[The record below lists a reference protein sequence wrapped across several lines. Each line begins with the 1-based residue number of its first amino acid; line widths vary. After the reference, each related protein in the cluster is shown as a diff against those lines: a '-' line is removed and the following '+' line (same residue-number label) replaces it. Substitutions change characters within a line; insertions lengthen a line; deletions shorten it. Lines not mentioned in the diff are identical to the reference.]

1 MARRSGALRTFAPRA
16 SLALAVCILIVLAV
30 GLVPA
35 AADSVGRPTEPST
48 EAGEAPGGVSGE
60 AATGRPDA
68 TRKAERLARRSE
80 RAAEAKRAAGT
91 SEAAAPSAAT
101 GTPRAGADA
110 SPKATRRAERADRA
124 AERAARK
131 SGGSSGAT
139 QVKNSS
145 RTASGSQP
153 AATGSK
159 GSSGRDREERR
170 RAHEEQRSKSGRE
183 SYKAKQAR
191 LSKEAREAAEAA
203 GRASQPSS
211 KAGTGLGATVAS
223 AANGLAAA
231 SSPAAKAAA
240 ETAPAIAGEHAVRA
254 TRSSPG
260 SARGGHRVRGASSPP
275 GVTAFALPAAAGAA
289 APSSVASTRAH
300 RPRTAHRAA
309 AGKSSPLVTTVTRI
323 IGVIPAAV
331 WLLIGALALAA
342 LAFATTS
349 RVAARRVRRLD
360 RQRRELL
367 EDVGLLQTALLPELP
382 ARVGAV
388 TTTAA
393 YRPASGPGAGGD
405 FYDVFALPEGLVA
418 VIVGDVSG
426 HGREALPHTTLLR
439 YTLRAYLEA
448 GLAPREAL
456 RAAAPGLERQLGE
469 SFATV
474 VLATWDPRERLLTY
488 SCAGHPHPLL
498 SGLDPDA
505 PIIAC
510 SAPPIGAGRPTG
522 TRQTVVSVPGGAV
535 AAFYT
540 DGVIEAR
547 TGGEL
552 YGHERLSGA
561 LGELERDADATT
573 AAALLDRVSA
583 QTDRRPDDMAA
594 CLLGI
599 SGGEGRPAIL
609 SEEIELDGREAGS
622 ARTRRFLLA
631 AGVATS
637 EIDRVL
643 ASARAIA
650 ADHGNAL
657 LRIRLDE
664 GAPRLT
670 LTHDNVAPLRA
681 RALARTQE
689 VAL

>member
-1 MARRSGALRTFAPRA
+1 MARRSGVLKTFAPPA
-16 SLALAVCILIVLAV
+16 SLALALCILIALAV
-30 GLVPA
+30 LFEPA
-35 AADSVGRPTEPST
+35 AADSAAQPAPAPT
-48 EAGEAPGGVSGE
+48 EAGASGE
-60 AATGRPDA
+60 AGAERSA
-68 TRKAERLARRSE
+68 STRKAERLARRSE
-80 RAAEAKRAAGT
+80 RAAEANGTPAKSEEAG
-91 SEAAAPSAAT
+91 SGAAT
-101 GTPRAGADA
+101 GTPRAGTDA
-110 SPKATRRAERADRA
+110 SSKATRRAERAERA
-124 AERAARK
+124 ADRAARK
-131 SGGSSGAT
+131 AAGSSGKT
-139 QVKNSS
+139 GVKNSS
-145 RTASGSQP
+145 R
-153 AATGSK
+153 AATGSPAASK
-159 GSSGRDREERR
+159 GSSERSREERR
-170 RAHEEQRSKSGRE
+170 RAHEEERKKSGRE
-183 SYKAKQAR
+183 SYKEKKAR
-191 LSKEAREAAEAA
+191 LAREAVEAA
-203 GRASQPSS
+203 ALAA
-211 KAGTGLGATVAS
+211 AGSNEGAALQTATA
-223 AANGLAAA
+223 AANGLAA
-231 SSPAAKAAA
+231 SSPEARAAA
-240 ETAPAIAGEHAVRA
+240 ETPPVLAGEHAVR
-254 TRSSPG
+254 TTKPRRPG
-260 SARGGHRVRGASSPP
+260 AGSKQLRRTGNAAAGGS
-275 GVTAFALPAAAGAA
+275 FALTSAAAGAA
-289 APSSVASTRAH
+289 VRNSGANLPAHAPRA
-300 RPRTAHRAA
+300 AHRAPPA
-309 AGKSSPLVTTVTRI
+309 KSSPLVTTVTRI
-323 IGVIPAAV
+323 IGVIPTSV
-331 WLLIGALALAA
+331 WLLIGVLALAA

-349 RVAARRVRRLD
+349 RLAAGRVRRLD

-367 EDVGLLQTALLPELP
+367 EDVGLLQGALLPELP
-382 ARVGAV
+382 ARLGPV

-448 GLAPREAL
+448 GLGPREAL
-456 RAAAPGLERQLGE
+456 RAAAPALERQLGE

-474 VLATWDPRERLLTY
+474 VLATWDPRERLLSY

-498 SGLDPDA
+498 SGLDPNA

-522 TRQTVVSVPGGAV
+522 TRQTVLSVPGGAV

-552 YGHERLSGA
+552 YGTQRLSDT
-561 LGELERDADATT
+561 LRELERDAEATT
-573 AAALLDRVSA
+573 AAALLDRVRE

-599 SGGEGRPAIL
+599 SGGEGRPVIV

-631 AGVATS
+631 AGVAPG

-657 LRIRLDE
+657 LQISRGE
-664 GAPRLT
+664 GSPRLT